1 MRLVADGVDI
11 TADGNNISLGEVN
24 NVMIDF
30 AIDYG
35 VEDVALEL
43 ICRYNHVQWFL

>member
-1 MRLVADGVDI
+1 MVLTSLPMETTLVLD
-11 TADGNNISLGEVN
+11 EVN